1 MTSHATSDMS
11 LKEVVLK
18 IQSYIKAIIKR
29 WLMISLFGFGFAFLL
44 LLLNFNIKS
53 EYKADLTYML
63 NDDESGGLSGIA
75 AMLGQFGL
83 GGGRGSE
90 SNLDKI
96 IELSRT
102 RRITQNALFV
112 KEKLHDKEDYLAN
125 HLISSL
131 ENNGLWA
138 KKGLLS
144 FLSSEDSLSLEGFR
158 FHQDS
163 IEAFSLHENKA
174 LKALHRVMVGKEMKG
189 NRFQSTFNEITG
201 IMEFSMT
208 TPDPELSIIIVN
220 SMFNN
225 LSSYYVDKTTEK
237 QQADYSIIKNKYDAI
252 TAELNSIQY
261 RLARAKD
268 TNQGLVMDEDLLTTK
283 KLSEDERRLQLMLGE
298 AEKQKQISGLT
309 LGNSTP
315 YIQGIDKPILP
326 LKPINKSR
334 FFYFLLGGLLGGI
347 IAIILILSQK
357 VYSDIMV
364 S

>member
-1 MTSHATSDMS
+1 MTSHASSDMT

-18 IQSYIKAIIKR
+18 IQSYIKAVTNR
-29 WLMISLFGFGFAFLL
+29 WLMICLFGFGFAFVL
-44 LLLNFNIKS
+44 LLLNFNVKP
-53 EYKADLTYML
+53 EYRAELTYML

-83 GGGRGSE
+83 GGVGGSE

-112 KEKLHDKEDYLAN
+112 KEKLHNKEDYLAN
-125 HLISSL
+125 HLINSL

-138 KKGLLS
+138 KKGILS
-144 FLSSEDSLSLEGFR
+144 FLSSEDSLSLKGFR
-158 FHQDS
+158 FSQDS

-174 LKALHRVMVGKEMKG
+174 LKALHKVMVGKEMNG

-208 TPDPELSIIIVN
+208 TPDPQLSIIIVN
-220 SMFNN
+220 SMYNN
-225 LSSYYVDKTTEK
+225 LSAYYVDKTTEK
-237 QQADYSIIKNKYDAI
+237 QQADYSVIKSKYDSI
-252 TAELNSIQY
+252 VSELNSVQY
-261 RLARAKD
+261 RLAKTNDA
-268 TNQGLVMDEDLLTTK
+268 NQGLIMDLDRLPTK

-298 AEKQKQISGLT
+298 AEKQKQLTELT
-309 LGNSTP
+309 LGSSTP
-315 YIQGIDKPILP
+315 YIQEIDKPILP

-347 IAIILILSQK
+347 IAIVIILSQK
-357 VYSDIMV
+357 VYNDIML